1 MEKKNIDW
9 GNIGFGYIP
18 TDYRFVSKFKDGK
31 WDEGEL
37 TTDPNVVLNECAC
50 VFQYAQTVF
59 EGMKAYT
66 TEDGHI
72 VTFRPDLNAE
82 RLANSAKRLEMPVF
96 PEDRFVDAV
105 VKTIKANEAYVPP
118 YGTDI
123 RQQVLRRLQG
133 CFQTYTDVHTG

>member
-59 EGMKAYT
+59 EG
-66 TEDGHI
+66 TEGLHNRGR
-72 VTFRPDLNAE
+72 TYRYFPPGSQRRTSCKLRKETGNAGI
-82 RLANSAKRLEMPVF
+82 P
-96 PEDRFVDAV
+96 
-105 VKTIKANEAYVPP
+105 
-118 YGTDI
+118 
-123 RQQVLRRLQG
+123 
-133 CFQTYTDVHTG
+133 